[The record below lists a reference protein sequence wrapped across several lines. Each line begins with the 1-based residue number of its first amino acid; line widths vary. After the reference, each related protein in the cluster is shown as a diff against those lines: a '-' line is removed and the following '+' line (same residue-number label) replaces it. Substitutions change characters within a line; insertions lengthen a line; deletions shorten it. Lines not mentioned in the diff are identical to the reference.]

1 MWEVIGLGKVRQ
13 TIAIALS
20 VVIVAAGSIVALAET
35 GKPQN
40 STQGSSTLITN
51 TDNYRVSQV
60 PLAAPSAELI
70 DATTGQILYA
80 KQAATMRYPASIVK
94 LMTSLIALEQVKK
107 GQLTLHSIIPVSQAA
122 YKVAQTPGLSVAYL
136 DPSQRVS
143 LQRML
148 ELMYV
153 VSADDAAVAV
163 ADAIGGS
170 ESAFAQMMNREAAKL
185 HMTHTH
191 YTNASGLQN
200 SKQVTTAHDI
210 GILTRYLITKYPVVL
225 TYASMPGMDIS
236 PGNYGHTYDQLLGQY
251 QGLNGLKTGSTSQAG
266 YCFVGTAVRNGHHL
280 ISIVLGDSSF
290 PNVFQDTAALLDF
303 GFQNFH
309 RLSLNA
315 ENTPLAQ
322 MVTVSGGANQT
333 LPVVTHQPITALAM
347 HHDKVSMQLSTLTQ
361 KAPIAKGQQVGDALV
376 IVNRTVVSKVPVY
389 AAQNDPKASFL
400 TEAWRNLMR
409 SAHQGSRKIVDAVVH
424 KVQHLIG

>member
-35 GKPQN
+35 GKPQ
-40 STQGSSTLITN
+40 TSSRGTSSLITN
-51 TDNYRVSQV
+51 TENYRVSQV

-80 KQAATMRYPASIVK
+80 KQAATKRYPASIVK
-94 LMTSLIALEQVKK
+94 LMTSLIALEQVTK

-136 DPSQRVS
+136 DPSQRIS

-153 VSADDAAVAV
+153 VSADDAAVAI

-185 HMTHTH
+185 QMVHTH

-200 SKQVTTAHDI
+200 PKQVTTAHDI
-210 GILTRYLITKYPVVL
+210 GILARYLITKYPVVL
-225 TYASMPGMDIS
+225 KYASMPGMYIS

-280 ISIVLGDSSF
+280 ISIVLDDSSF
-290 PNVFQDTAALLDF
+290 SNTFQDTAALLDY

-309 RLSLNA
+309 RLSLMPA
-315 ENTPLAQ
+315 NTPLAQ
-322 MVTVSGGANQT
+322 TVSVSGGADQT
-333 LPVVTHQPITALAM
+333 LSVVTHQPITALAM
-347 HHDKVSMQLSTLTQ
+347 RHDKVSLQLSTLTQ
-361 KAPIAKGQQVGDALV
+361 KAPILKGQQVGDALV
-376 IVNRTVVSKVPVY
+376 IVNHTVVSKVPVY
-389 AAQNDPKASFL
+389 AAQDDPKASFL
-400 TEAWRNLMR
+400 TEAWRNLLR
-409 SAHQGSRKIVDAVVH
+409 SAHQGSRKIVDAIVR
-424 KVQHLIG
+424 KAQHLIG